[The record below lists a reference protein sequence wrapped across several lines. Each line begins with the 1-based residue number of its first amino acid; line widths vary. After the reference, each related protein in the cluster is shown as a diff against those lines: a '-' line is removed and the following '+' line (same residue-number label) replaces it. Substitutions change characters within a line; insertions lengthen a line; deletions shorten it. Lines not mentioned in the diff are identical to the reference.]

1 MLRKV
6 PIRTLGEIALPMRK
20 HATQVDEPLWLTA
33 RGASLPLAAG
43 WVVWSVGAI
52 VASPALAAAVGPAG
66 AVLVVLAAGW
76 VLARRAPSP
85 RECLRRY
92 HVDDTELVA
101 MGPGRTVRRLP
112 WSAVR
117 SLTQESGALR
127 LEGEGVVIRLPLG
140 SVVESGAWGHVLAH
154 VVPALADEMWAQIE
168 DGEQVELAPGLD
180 PATGPLAWWA
190 WLPALGACLT
200 SSGVAGA
207 SVVLALVV
215 FERGAALLR
224 ARVRAVALHRSG
236 AGFRFRLWRFLVAWP
251 RIDVLRVPGGL
262 VLGVHGRTC
271 NLTASG
277 LPNFWAAAPVIEM
290 KAHLGPRTGAT
301 VHFRVRLA
309 EDGPAVVG
317 EVEPG

>member
-1 MLRKV
+1 MGGTWMMWVYGFAGMRDFDGELSFHPLRPPAQQSSIRFELTWHGQRLKV
-6 PIRTLGEIALPMRK
+6 
-20 HATQVDEPLWLTA
+20 
-33 RGASLPLAAG
+33 
-43 WVVWSVGAI
+43 
-52 VASPALAAAVGPAG
+52 AVGVEATSYS
-66 AVLVVLAAGW
+66 LV
-76 VLARRAPSP
+76 
-85 RECLRRY
+85 
-92 HVDDTELVA
+92 
-101 MGPGRTVRRLP
+101 
-112 WSAVR
+112 
-117 SLTQESGALR
+117 
-127 LEGEGVVIRLPLG
+127 EGEGIVIRLPLG
-140 SVVESGAWGHVLAH
+140 PVIESGAWGHVLAH

-190 WLPALGACLT
+190 WLPALGACLAA
-200 SSGVAGA
+200 SGVAGA
-207 SVVLALVV
+207 GVVLALVV

-224 ARVRAVALHRSG
+224 ARVRAVALHRAG